1 VRLEHVPYLNCSR
14 LTRIRKGAT
23 AFLAFLILCFS
34 IHPVSA
40 APGRTARATLLKD
53 REYSEA
59 LLKGVREAKS
69 TILLSC
75 YLFKMTGYTDSLPDR
90 IAEAL
95 ITAHNRGVAVTVIL
109 ERSGDADDPLNG
121 ENRKTAS
128 FMKRKG
134 IKVAFDSLRTR
145 THLKTIV
152 IDDRFVYIGSHNLTQ
167 SALKYNKEVSV
178 LVDSP
183 EMASELKSYL
193 NGLAR

>member
-1 VRLEHVPYLNCSR
+1 MSLEHVPYLNCSR

-40 APGRTARATLLKD
+40 APDRTARATLLKD

-75 YLFKMTGYTDSLPDR
+75 YLFKMTGYHDSLPDR
-90 IAEAL
+90 IAEEL